1 MSIGTHAL
9 FIEKHFGKQF
19 HIFAV
24 PQLYNTIW
32 KRSIIF
38 SRRLRSPTSTNK
50 KRPMASKAWPWG
62 TSVNFPLVVRMSGG
76 GGGSR
81 TPVRKHFLRN
91 FSGRRRF
98 FAFPH
103 HDASRHAAWF
113 GSFICHAGG
122 KAYPGHV
129 HHSGHAQA
137 QLVVLL
143 GWTAAI
149 KQRREQFYCCSL
161 IYKVP
166 VLRMSGTSA
175 RYSCPHVPVE
185 TSTPPNIDFLNGE
198 RRGEETCQ
206 AGAAIQEAGVSSLL
220 QRTAQMGRT
229 FAS

>member
-1 MSIGTHAL
+1 MS
-9 FIEKHFGKQF
+9 F
-19 HIFAV
+19 V
-24 PQLYNTIW
+24 YS
-32 KRSIIF
+32 RSHKYI
-38 SRRLRSPTSTNK
+38 RH
-50 KRPMASKAWPWG
+50 MASKSLPCG
-62 TSVNFPLVVRMSGG
+62 VFYKITIYVKVSGG

-103 HDASRHAAWF
+103 HDASRHASWF

-185 TSTPPNIDFLNGE
+185 TSTPPNIDFWDGLRKRSQTGK
-198 RRGEETCQ
+198 GSGPSQ
-206 AGAAIQEAGVSSLL
+206 K
-220 QRTAQMGRT
+220 
-229 FAS
+229 

>member
-1 MSIGTHAL
+1 M
-9 FIEKHFGKQF
+9 
-19 HIFAV
+19 
-24 PQLYNTIW
+24 
-32 KRSIIF
+32 R
-38 SRRLRSPTSTNK
+38 
-50 KRPMASKAWPWG
+50 
-62 TSVNFPLVVRMSGG
+62 GG
-76 GGGSR
+76 GEGSR

>member
-1 MSIGTHAL
+1 MP
-9 FIEKHFGKQF
+9 
-19 HIFAV
+19 IF
-24 PQLYNTIW
+24 
-32 KRSIIF
+32 
-38 SRRLRSPTSTNK
+38 
-50 KRPMASKAWPWG
+50 
-62 TSVNFPLVVRMSGG
+62 GG

-103 HDASRHAAWF
+103 HDASRHASWF
-113 GSFICHAGG
+113 SSFICHAGG

-149 KQRREQFYCCSL
+149 KQRREQSCCCSL

-185 TSTPPNIDFLNGE
+185 TSTPPNNRLFEWRTKGVRKPARQVPPFKKWEFPACCSARPLRAARLQAEKNLFTGKAGE
-198 RRGEETCQ
+198 KMISIHFPTAVGKYGKLSRSAEITSSRVRDSPRRR
-206 AGAAIQEAGVSSLL
+206 S
-220 QRTAQMGRT
+220 QR
-229 FAS
+229 

>member
-1 MSIGTHAL
+1 M
-9 FIEKHFGKQF
+9 
-19 HIFAV
+19 
-24 PQLYNTIW
+24 
-32 KRSIIF
+32 R
-38 SRRLRSPTSTNK
+38 
-50 KRPMASKAWPWG
+50 
-62 TSVNFPLVVRMSGG
+62 GG
-76 GGGSR
+76 GEGSR

-103 HDASRHAAWF
+103 HDASRHASWF

-185 TSTPPNIDFLNGE
+185 TSTPPNDRLFEWRTKGKGTLTSRCRHSKSEGLQLAAAHGPCGPHVCKL
-198 RRGEETCQ
+198 RRIFSP
-206 AGAAIQEAGVSSLL
+206 AKPVKK
-220 QRTAQMGRT
+220 
-229 FAS
+229 

>member
-1 MSIGTHAL
+1 MQRKTPGNLT
-9 FIEKHFGKQF
+9 
-19 HIFAV
+19 
-24 PQLYNTIW
+24 
-32 KRSIIF
+32 
-38 SRRLRSPTSTNK
+38 
-50 KRPMASKAWPWG
+50 
-62 TSVNFPLVVRMSGG
+62 FPGVSFGG

-98 FAFPH
+98 FAFPRH
-103 HDASRHAAWF
+103 GASRHASWLS
-113 GSFICHAGG
+113 SFIGHAGG

-149 KQRREQFYCCSL
+149 KQRREQSCCCSL

-185 TSTPPNIDFLNGE
+185 TSTPPYRLLGWTTKAVTYRKDFRSIPKVRVCSPTARALRTHWRAEKNLFTGKAGE
-198 RRGEETCQ
+198 KM
-206 AGAAIQEAGVSSLL
+206 ISVHFP
-220 QRTAQMGRT
+220 TAVGKKG
-229 FAS
+229 S

>member
-1 MSIGTHAL
+1 M
-9 FIEKHFGKQF
+9 
-19 HIFAV
+19 
-24 PQLYNTIW
+24 
-32 KRSIIF
+32 
-38 SRRLRSPTSTNK
+38 TSTLCCVSLRVQRHKCFARQNLGAGRIHFARAREITLGAECR
-50 KRPMASKAWPWG
+50 KRHAAQKEATVFFRKLSLL
-62 TSVNFPLVVRMSGG
+62 FGG

-98 FAFPH
+98 FAFPC
-103 HDASRHAAWF
+103 HDASRHAAWLS
-113 GSFICHAGG
+113 SFICHAGG

-149 KQRREQFYCCSL
+149 KQRREQSCCCSL

-185 TSTPPNIDFLNGE
+185 TSTPP
-198 RRGEETCQ
+198 
-206 AGAAIQEAGVSSLL
+206 
-220 QRTAQMGRT
+220 
-229 FAS
+229 